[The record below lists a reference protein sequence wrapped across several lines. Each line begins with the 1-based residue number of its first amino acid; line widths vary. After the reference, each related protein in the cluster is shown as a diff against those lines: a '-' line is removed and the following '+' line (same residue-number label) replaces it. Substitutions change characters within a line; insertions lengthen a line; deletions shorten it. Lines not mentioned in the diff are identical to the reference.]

1 LKTLIN
7 KEFRPK
13 VQGER
18 RAATIKAEHRTF
30 VREPLSA
37 PFLGSREQTSH
48 LHKDTI
54 SNGRCV
60 EPHREV
66 EDESME
72 KCSYLHK

>member
-1 LKTLIN
+1 MPIVMANLEIDCKWLESTN
-7 KEFRPK
+7 
-13 VQGER
+13 
-18 RAATIKAEHRTF
+18 
-30 VREPLSA
+30 S
-37 PFLGSREQTSH
+37 